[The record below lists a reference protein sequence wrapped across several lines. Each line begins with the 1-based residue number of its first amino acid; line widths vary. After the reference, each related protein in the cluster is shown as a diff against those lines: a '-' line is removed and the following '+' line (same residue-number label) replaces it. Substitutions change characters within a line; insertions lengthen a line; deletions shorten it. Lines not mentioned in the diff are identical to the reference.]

1 MGRSKLIMIAALA
14 ALVIA
19 ASACEPADDSD
30 LISPENDI
38 FNTSPS
44 P

>member
-1 MGRSKLIMIAALA
+1 MGRLKPLMIAALA

-30 LISPENDI
+30 LLSPENDI
-38 FNTSPS
+38 IITSPS